1 MDGYVVLGTKLDTKS
16 FDAQINYIESQ
27 LQEIE
32 HKLKQADMGF
42 EVGDT
47 VKLEAQYEKLSQKL
61 SVLKQKKEDLNKTDL
76 SNVQKSIDN
85 IGKSTSN
92 TIKHA
97 FFEPIEIPYP
107 FSNCRFCCRKTLP
120 KHLNYLTLYNTLFS
134 ELLQERG

>member
-1 MDGYVVLGTKLDTKS
+1 MDGYVVIGTNLDTKS

-61 SVLKQKKEDLNKTDL
+61 STLKQKKEDLNKTDL
-76 SNVQKSIDN
+76 SNAQK
-85 IGKSTSN
+85 
-92 TIKHA
+92 
-97 FFEPIEIPYP
+97 
-107 FSNCRFCCRKTLP
+107 
-120 KHLNYLTLYNTLFS
+120 
-134 ELLQERG
+134 